1 MRASWILLFY
11 LAVALSAWAQPVV
24 IIYYSDKWEITPKE
38 KATYYR
44 TCKFDTVKH
53 GFVGKIEDRTIQG
66 NLVMTGNYDKGFRE
80 GEYTFYYPSGQIQM
94 QGSFIRDIRKGQWK
108 YFYEN
113 GKPECDLTFTSS
125 SFFVTSAYDRNGNKT
140 IDNGTGFWR
149 YEYEWYGVSG
159 IYVVAGEFKNGKM
172 IGDWNCV
179 LTNGQVLY
187 TEMYTKNGKFKK
199 GWVSDGS
206 KKERLTQ
213 PVDNKIMLSYKFEV
227 TENFLYT
234 RGTNQGH
241 YPFLKMLPPKPGFRK
256 LKSTRDSTYRDTIPD
271 DEKIFFAV
279 EQQAEFPGGMAGLK
293 DFLRD
298 NMKLPPEVK
307 RKKIDGKV
315 FVKFIV
321 GIDGLISNI
330 EVVKGLSPALDQEA
344 IRLVS
349 IFPRWIPGYQNQK
362 AVKSQFVLPI
372 YFRIDN

>member
-1 MRASWILLFY
+1 
-11 LAVALSAWAQPVV
+11 
-24 IIYYSDKWEITPKE
+24 
-38 KATYYR
+38 
-44 TCKFDTVKH
+44 
-53 GFVGKIEDRTIQG
+53 
-66 NLVMTGNYDKGFRE
+66 
-80 GEYTFYYPSGQIQM
+80 
-94 QGSFIRDIRKGQWK
+94 
-108 YFYEN
+108 
-113 GKPECDLTFTSS
+113 
-125 SFFVTSAYDRNGNKT
+125 
-140 IDNGTGFWR
+140 
-149 YEYEWYGVSG
+149 
-159 IYVVAGEFKNGKM
+159 M